1 MTPPAAPTDPASAS
15 DPIDLTDPRFTA
27 VLDLDDGRTVH
38 LRPLVPTDDPA
49 YRLFA
54 ASLSAESIYY
64 RFFSP
69 RNTLT
74 EREIDHFL
82 HVDYLDRFAVVA
94 VDGDKIVGVGRYDR
108 PHPVESSGATGDV
121 SAAADAAEV
130 AFVVADDY
138 QGHGIAGEMLRV
150 LARAARRNGITR
162 FVASV
167 LPDNHKMLQVFA
179 DSGWVVERHL
189 EDGVIDIALALTRS
203 GR

>member
-1 MTPPAAPTDPASAS
+1 M
-15 DPIDLTDPRFTA
+15 
-27 VLDLDDGRTVH
+27 LDLGDGRTVH
-38 LRPLVPTDDPA
+38 LRPLVPDDDPA

-82 HVDYLDRFAVVA
+82 HVDYCDRFAVVA

-108 PHPVESSGATGDV
+108 SLHAPPDPSATSTTSTTGTTI
-121 SAAADAAEV
+121 AANADAAEV

-150 LARAARRNGITR
+150 LARAARRNGMSR

-179 DSGWVVERHL
+179 DSGWVVERHF
-189 EDGVIDIALALTRS
+189 EDGVIDIALALNRAD
-203 GR
+203 R